1 MEKEKAEKIIKIYNW
16 VRFIILVLFLAFV
29 FIGLSKAQTTNDFG
43 MWISAGKEK
52 KVNDSWG
59 LGANTELRTKD
70 NTGSVERW
78 QLGVSGTY
86 KVSKVLKLG
95 RRL

>member
-43 MWISAGKEK
+43 MWISAGTEK

-70 NTGSVERW
+70 RSADGMNKGHHVLT
-78 QLGVSGTY
+78 SGYVY
-86 KVSKVLKLG
+86 KI
-95 RRL
+95 

>member
-1 MEKEKAEKIIKIYNW
+1 MGEIYHPGVVPRICFHWIVQGSN
-16 VRFIILVLFLAFV
+16 
-29 FIGLSKAQTTNDFG
+29 TNDFG
-43 MWISAGKEK
+43 MWISAGTEK

-86 KVSKVLKLG
+86 KVSKVLKL
-95 RRL
+95 